1 MSSAFYN
8 TEAEQ
13 AFIVAFVKEKDA
25 GKHIRKLSPSDFYTE
40 AHGQIFEA
48 IQAAALDGKRITFPI
63 IAEYLKR
70 RFGSDDHMELL
81 MQMTT
86 DNPFAQTWAIDSN
99 AEIIRKAAQR
109 RSLYET
115 LTNAREALT
124 DATRDGTEVLEET
137 RQALRQM
144 NTTAHKWVNLQDV
157 LTEAFA
163 DLERR
168 SRGEEPSMSSGIDSL
183 DKITG
188 GFHRGELV
196 VIGARPAV
204 GKSALGLHIAL
215 ATAAA
220 GYKVAACSRE
230 MAAVQYGVRM
240 LSRGTPVDS
249 YRLRTGKL
257 TESDW
262 AHIVDAMSSY
272 GGINIDFTFSA
283 RDIESLRAEVQNKVD
298 SDGLDLLLVD
308 YMQLLDSRKKF
319 RTEYEQVS
327 YVSKM
332 LKDFTLDF
340 GICVIA
346 LAQVGRSSDGS
357 MPTLAELRG
366 SGAIEQDADMV
377 LFMHKPKA
385 PDDEYVHPEDR
396 GLFNGA
402 LESTGQEYVALN
414 IAKNRQGMTR
424 TVPVLFN
431 PSRMLFKDIFRGM
444 KGGVTHD
451 H

>member
-1 MSSAFYN
+1 MGSAFYN

-13 AFIVAFVKEKDA
+13 AFIVALVKEKNA
-25 GKHIRKLSPSDFYTE
+25 GKHVRKLSPADFYTE
-40 AHGQIFEA
+40 AHGLIFAA
-48 IQAAALDGKRITFPI
+48 IQAAALEGQVITIPS
-63 IAEYLKR
+63 IAESMKR
-70 RFGSDDHMELL
+70 LCGNDDHMSTLL
-81 MQMTT
+81 HMISE
-86 DNPFAQTWAIDSN
+86 NSLAQTWAIDSN

-109 RSLYET
+109 RNLYET

-124 DATRDGTEVLEET
+124 DATRDGVEVLEET

-144 NTTAHKWVNLQDV
+144 NTTGHKWASLQDV
-157 LTEAFA
+157 LIETFA

-168 SRGEEPSMSSGIDSL
+168 CKGEEPSMFSGIESL
-183 DKITG
+183 DRYTG

-215 ATAAA
+215 ATATA

-230 MAAVQYGVRM
+230 MAAVQYGVRL
-240 LSRGTPVDS
+240 LSRGTSVDS
-249 YRLRTGKL
+249 IKMRTGKL
-257 TESDW
+257 SESDW
-262 AHIVDAMSSY
+262 TQIVDAMGSY
-272 GGINIDFTFSA
+272 AGTNIDFTFAA
-283 RDIESLRAEVQNKVD
+283 RDVETLRAEVQNKVD

-308 YMQLLDSRKKF
+308 YLQLMDSRKKF

-332 LKDFTLDF
+332 LKDMTLDF

-366 SGAIEQDADMV
+366 SGAIEQDADIV
-377 LFMHKPKA
+377 LFMHKPKD
-385 PDDEYVHPEDR
+385 PEDEYVHPNDR

-402 LESTGQEYVALN
+402 LESTGQEYVALD
-414 IAKNRQGMTR
+414 IAKNRQGLTR
-424 TVPVLFN
+424 TVSVLFN
-431 PSRMLFKDIFRGM
+431 PSRMVFRDIFRGT
-444 KGGVTHD
+444 KGA
-451 H
+451 

>member
-13 AFIVAFVKEKDA
+13 AFIVALAKEKDA
-25 GKHIRKLSPSDFYTE
+25 GKHVRKLSPSDFYTE
-40 AHGQIFEA
+40 AHGQIFAA
-48 IQAAALDGKRITFPI
+48 IQAAALEGQVITFPT
-63 IAEYLKR
+63 IAESLKR
-70 RFGSDDHMELL
+70 LYGNDEHMSTLSHMISE
-81 MQMTT
+81 
-86 DNPFAQTWAIDSN
+86 NPLAQTWAIDSN

-109 RSLYET
+109 RTLYQT
-115 LTNAREALT
+115 LTNSLEALT
-124 DATRDGTEVLEET
+124 DAARDGAEVLEET

-144 NTTAHKWVNLQDV
+144 NTTDHKWNSLQDV
-157 LTEAFA
+157 LIATFA

-168 SRGEEPSMSSGIDSL
+168 SKGEEPSMSSGIASL
-183 DKITG
+183 DRCTG

-215 ATAAA
+215 ATATA
-220 GYKVAACSRE
+220 GYKVVACSRE
-230 MAAVQYGVRM
+230 MAAVQYGVRL
-240 LSRGTPVDS
+240 LSRGSSVDS
-249 YRLRTGKL
+249 FKMRTGKL
-257 TESDW
+257 SESDW
-262 AHIVDAMSSY
+262 AQIVDAMGSY
-272 GGINIDFTFSA
+272 AGINIDFTFAA
-283 RDIESLRAEVQNKVD
+283 RDVETLRAEVQNKVD

-308 YMQLLDSRKKF
+308 YLQLMDSRKKF

-327 YVSKM
+327 YISNM
-332 LKDFTLDF
+332 LKDITLDF

-377 LFMHKPKA
+377 IFMHKPKDA
-385 PDDEYVHPEDR
+385 EDEFVFPDDR

-402 LESTGQEYVALN
+402 LKNTGQEYVALDV
-414 IAKNRQGMTR
+414 AKNRQGMTR
-424 TVPVLFN
+424 TIPVLFN
-431 PSRMLFKDIFRGM
+431 PSRMLFRDIFRGT
-444 KGGVTHD
+444 KGE
-451 H
+451 

>member
-1 MSSAFYN
+1 MGSAFYN

-13 AFIVAFVKEKDA
+13 AFIVALVKEKNA
-25 GKHIRKLSPSDFYTE
+25 GKHVRKLSPADFYTE
-40 AHGQIFEA
+40 AHGQIFAA
-48 IQAAALDGKRITFPI
+48 IQAAALEGQVITIPS
-63 IAEYLKR
+63 IAESMNRLC
-70 RFGSDDHMELL
+70 GNDDNMSTLLHMISENSL
-81 MQMTT
+81 
-86 DNPFAQTWAIDSN
+86 AQTWAIDSN

-109 RSLYET
+109 RTLYET

-124 DATRDGTEVLEET
+124 DGTRDGAEVLEET

-144 NTTAHKWVNLQDV
+144 NTTGHKWINLQEV
-157 LTEAFA
+157 LVETFA

-168 SRGEEPSMSSGIDSL
+168 SKGEEPSMTSGIESL
-183 DKITG
+183 DMRTG

-230 MAAVQYGVRM
+230 MAAVQYGAR
-240 LSRGTPVDS
+240 LLTRGAPVDS
-249 YRLRTGKL
+249 YRMRTGKL

-262 AHIVDAMSSY
+262 AHITDTMASY
-272 GGINIDFTFSA
+272 SGINIDFTFTD

-308 YMQLLDSRKKF
+308 YMQLMDSRKKF

-327 YVSKM
+327 YISNM

-377 LFMHKPKA
+377 IFMHRPKNA
-385 PDDEYVHPEDR
+385 DDEYVFPDDR

-402 LESTGQEYVALN
+402 LESTGQEYVALDV
-414 IAKNRQGMTR
+414 AKNRQGMTR

-431 PSRMLFKDIFRGM
+431 PSRMLFRDIFRGT
-444 KGGVTHD
+444 KGE
-451 H
+451 

>member
-1 MSSAFYN
+1 MGSAFYN

-13 AFIVAFVKEKDA
+13 AFIVALVKEKNA
-25 GKHIRKLSPSDFYTE
+25 GKHVRKLSPADFYTE
-40 AHGQIFEA
+40 AHGQIFAA
-48 IQAAALDGKRITFPI
+48 IQAAALEGQVITIPT
-63 IAEYLKR
+63 IAESMKR
-70 RFGSDDHMELL
+70 LCGNDDHMPTLL
-81 MQMTT
+81 HMISE
-86 DNPFAQTWAIDSN
+86 NSLAQTWAIDSN

-109 RSLYET
+109 RNLYET

-124 DATRDGTEVLEET
+124 DATRDGVEVLEET

-144 NTTAHKWVNLQDV
+144 NTTGHKWVNLQEV
-157 LTEAFA
+157 LVETFA

-168 SRGEEPSMSSGIDSL
+168 CKGEEPSMFSGIESL
-183 DKITG
+183 DRYTG

-230 MAAVQYGVRM
+230 MAAVQYGAR
-240 LSRGTPVDS
+240 LLTRGAPVDS
-249 YRLRTGKL
+249 YRMRTGKL

-262 AHIVDAMSSY
+262 AHITDTMASY
-272 GGINIDFTFSA
+272 SGTNIDFVFTA

-308 YMQLLDSRKKF
+308 YMQLMDSRKKF

-332 LKDFTLDF
+332 LKDMTIDL
-340 GICVIA
+340 GICIIA

-366 SGAIEQDADMV
+366 SGSIEQDSDVV
-377 LFMHKPKA
+377 LFMHKPKS
-385 PDDEYVHPEDR
+385 PDDEYVHPDDR
-396 GLFNGA
+396 GLFDGA
-402 LESTGQEYVALN
+402 LESTGQEYVALD
-414 IAKNRQGMTR
+414 IAKNRQGVTR

-431 PSRMLFKDIFRGM
+431 PSRMMFRDIFRGT
-444 KGGVTHD
+444 KGE
-451 H
+451 